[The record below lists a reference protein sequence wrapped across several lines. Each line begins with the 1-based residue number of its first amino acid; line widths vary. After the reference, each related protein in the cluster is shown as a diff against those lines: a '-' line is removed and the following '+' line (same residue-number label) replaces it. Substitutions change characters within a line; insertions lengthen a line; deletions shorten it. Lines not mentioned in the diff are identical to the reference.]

1 MTRLRRAARTAR
13 EFLSR
18 KLSPDALK
26 IGVSAR
32 LFHPQP
38 DAKGI
43 QSKTL
48 QYLEQSVA
56 HWVMSRDVLVFM
68 VPTVDKDGLLH
79 RSEVRLADYA
89 RVLDGLVLQ
98 GGADVSPSTYGE
110 QPLAPDWAGDR
121 LRDVYEIELV
131 HEFVEARKPV
141 LGICR
146 GAQLINVAFGG
157 TLYQDIRMQLA
168 ESNVHVTDA
177 YERHRHDI
185 RFEPGSGLARLY
197 RGVERPAVTSIHH
210 QSIKALGRGL
220 RVEAWSEPD
229 GVVEAIRANGKSY
242 VFAVQWH
249 PEFHHPGDRGA
260 LDSGPIL
267 EEFLQAAR
275 GG

>member
-1 MTRLRRAARTAR
+1 MTPLRRAARSAR

-18 KLSPDALK
+18 KLTPDALK

-48 QYLEQSVA
+48 HYLEQSVA
-56 HWVMSRDVLVFM
+56 HWVMSREVLVFM

-89 RVLDGLVLQ
+89 RALDGLVLQ

-110 QPLAPDWAGDR
+110 TPLAPQWAGDR

-131 HEFVEARKPV
+131 HEFIEAGKPI

-157 TLYQDIRMQLA
+157 TLYQDIPTQLPG
-168 ESNVHVTDA
+168 SQVHVTDS
-177 YERHRHDI
+177 YEKHRHDI

-197 RGVERPAVTSIHH
+197 RGVQKPTVTSIHH
-210 QSIKALGRGL
+210 QSIKTLGRGL

-229 GVVEAIRANGKSY
+229 GVVEAIRANGKGY

-249 PEFHHPGDRGA
+249 PEFHHPGDA
-260 LDSGPIL
+260 ATLNSAPIL
-267 EEFLQAAR
+267 EEFLEAAR

>member
-1 MTRLRRAARTAR
+1 VTPLRRAARSAR

-18 KLSPDALK
+18 KLTPDALK

-48 QYLEQSVA
+48 QYLEQSIA

-89 RVLDGLVLQ
+89 RALDGLVLQ
-98 GGADVSPSTYGE
+98 GGSDVSPSTYGE
-110 QPLAPDWAGDR
+110 TPLAPQWSGDR
-121 LRDVYEIELV
+121 LRDVYEMELV
-131 HEFVEARKPV
+131 HEFIEAGKPV

-157 TLYQDIRMQLA
+157 TLYQDIPTQVA
-168 ESNVHVTDA
+168 EAQVHVTDA
-177 YERHRHDI
+177 YERHRHDV

-197 RGVERPAVTSIHH
+197 RGVENPVVTSIHH
-210 QSIKALGRGL
+210 QSVKALGRGL

-229 GVVEAIRANGKSY
+229 GVVEAIRGTGKSY
-242 VFAVQWH
+242 VLAVQWH
-249 PEFHHPGDRGA
+249 PEFHHPGDKTVLNSA
-260 LDSGPIL
+260 PIL
-267 EEFLQAAR
+267 EEFLEAAR

>member
-1 MTRLRRAARTAR
+1 VTPLKRAARSAR

-18 KLSPDALK
+18 KLTPDALK

-89 RVLDGLVLQ
+89 RALDGLVLQ
-98 GGADVSPSTYGE
+98 GGSDVSPSTYGE
-110 QPLAPDWAGDR
+110 TPLAPQWAGDR

-131 HEFVEARKPV
+131 HEFIEAGKPV

-157 TLYQDIRMQLA
+157 TLYQDIPTQLA
-168 ESNVHVTDA
+168 ESQVHVTDA

-197 RGVERPAVTSIHH
+197 RGVDKPVVTSIHH

-229 GVVEAIRANGKSY
+229 GVVEAIRATGKSY

-249 PEFHHPGDRGA
+249 PEFHHPGDRSV
-260 LDSGPIL
+260 LDSAPIL
-267 EEFLQAAR
+267 EQFLEAAR